1 MEWRAVHFVRL
12 LESKDK
18 KYAPLV
24 ESYLKELYNS
34 IELKREMKQTMD
46 DLYNTSHG
54 NEQKRIEQS
63 GIEGEKPVAPVEGAA
78 PIEGSATVEVSAG
91 GQEPPVS
98 AGPAPYQDRTN
109 SVPSPSDANSVNSSA
124 EVAAPDAFVMGQNAY
139 KNGDSEAL
147 QAIDYNSDLAT
158 GRLKRAFADNEK
170 MPDIVANAYNEGRD
184 MEQFVAQ
191 RAGSLTPAQKDAISK
206 YVEAMDAKKGAIDA
220 LQHADDGY
228 GDALKEQLWPYQTE
242 DGNIVP
248 ATLDSGKQV
257 FLKKANEYGG
267 AFVVVPDEQGQPT
280 IKQVSAAEIVEVGT
294 PVSLDEYIEN
304 AVAQQKD
311 ARAQQF
317 ISQFDGSGLKPN
329 DHVTVD
335 HRNR

>member
-1 MEWRAVHFVRL
+1 
-12 LESKDK
+12 
-18 KYAPLV
+18 
-24 ESYLKELYNS
+24 
-34 IELKREMKQTMD
+34 
-46 DLYNTSHG
+46 
-54 NEQKRIEQS
+54 
-63 GIEGEKPVAPVEGAA
+63 
-78 PIEGSATVEVSAG
+78 
-91 GQEPPVS
+91 
-98 AGPAPYQDRTN
+98 
-109 SVPSPSDANSVNSSA
+109 
-124 EVAAPDAFVMGQNAY
+124 MGQNAY

-170 MPDIVANAYNEGRD
+170 MPDIVANAYSEGKD
-184 MEQFVAQ
+184 MDLFVAQ

-228 GDALKEQLWPYQTE
+228 GEALKEQLWPYQTE

-280 IKQVSAAEIVEVGT
+280 IKQVSNAEIREVGT

-329 DHVTVD
+329 DQVTVAMEEGD
-335 HRNR
+335 ANVNMTFAGYSEDGKIVLTDGKDYLPLSKEEFAAWRKNALDNTINEHLDAEDDEREQAQIKRLRQISKSVTKRVSLVMQLVSRTIQILRPILRWQQNIFRKQPEKTARHFSLILLPRNWPFRNVSISYESI